1 MTPTE
6 IILHCSATAEGKDF
20 RAKDIDQWH
29 KQRGFN
35 KIGYHYVVDLDG
47 TIEKGRADNEVGAH
61 CLNHNSKALGIC
73 YIGGLASDGK
83 TPKDTRTEAQKE
95 ALNTLVEELMDKY
108 KISLDNVFGHYQFC
122 NYKSCPCFKIESF
135 KTEFENWKK
144 QKNNSNSNVN
154 IQSKIIADLFMKQVQ
169 NDIRNLGK

>member
-1 MTPTE
+1 MNPTE

-35 KIGYHYVVDLDG
+35 KIGYHYVIDLDG
-47 TIEKGRADNEVGAH
+47 KVEKGRADNEVGAH

-83 TPKDTRTEAQKE
+83 TPKDTRTEAQKQ
-95 ALNTLVEELMDKY
+95 ALYTLVEELMTKY
-108 KISLDNVFGHYQFC
+108 KISLDNVFGHYQFAS
-122 NYKSCPCFKIESF
+122 KACPSF
-135 KTEFENWKK
+135 KMETFKKEFQEWKNK
-144 QKNNSNSNVN
+144 SNEKPIDNVKLH
-154 IQSKIIADLFMKQVQ
+154 SKIIADLFMKSIE
-169 NDIRNLGK
+169 NDIKHWNK